1 VGLSD
6 QALGLP
12 VAGLVMAT
20 SNGVFQLVRCVPVSS
35 VVAGFLFPPWLES
48 SLITNQILVMVVGLP
63 FGYVPA
69 GLPFSVVMD
78 LCYEPRYLGM
88 IMVNKKEIKTLW
100 HFKGPIPL

>member
-1 VGLSD
+1 MASVGLSG

-12 VAGLVMAT
+12 VAGLVLAT
-20 SNGVFQLVRCVPVSS
+20 SNGVFQLVGCVPVSS

-48 SLITNQILVMVVGLP
+48 SSITNLILVMVVGLP

-69 GLPFSVVMD
+69 GSPLSVVID

-88 IMVNKKEIKTLW
+88 IIGK
-100 HFKGPIPL
+100 